1 MIPNTLELIVYLLT
15 SIKGMTLYYYY
26 AKKKEIVDVPNERS
40 SHQHL
45 PVRGMGIALIA
56 LFIAFYFFH
65 THQYFLTLG
74 LILASI
80 TGYLD
85 DLKNLRRRIR
95 LPLYLASLLLA
106 LVDIQLLLKIEWYW
120 LAVSMVVAL
129 GVINTYNFMDGINGI
144 TGFYSIV
151 FFGTIAYMN
160 SKYQITE
167 DMGSLSMAML
177 IFFLVFGWFNYQ
189 KQAKAFLGD
198 SGSVAIGLLAV
209 YLLVKVGIYLKEWK
223 IIIFL
228 SVYGVDSV
236 ATIVLRLLRK
246 ENIFKAHRSHLY
258 QNLVNEK
265 KWSHM
270 QVAGIYAFCQLIIN
284 ALAIHW
290 LEGGFIPSINL
301 FYIILILGFI
311 YLGTKYW
318 MKELHFKSNA
328 K

>member
-1 MIPNTLELIVYLLT
+1 M
-15 SIKGMTLYYYY
+15 
-26 AKKKEIVDVPNERS
+26 DVPNERS